1 MMIPFHN
8 NCREG
13 WGCHPDCG
21 VLALA
26 RANEDMFKRIEELER
41 ELEKKSQKKKTNE

>member
-1 MMIPFHN
+1 MKIPFHK

-13 WGCHPDCG
+13 WGCHPDCQ

-26 RANEDMFKRIEELER
+26 RRVEELELALVNVER
-41 ELEKKSQKKKTNE
+41 ELQKKSRKKKDNA